1 MGRLDPMIEAV
12 LDFDINDVRMYCWQ
26 GSAAHAMGV
35 IFLNIDDARM
45 DVADVWIKKAIEK
58 DGHYRMPWYL
68 AKDYALYA
76 EFFRKKGDLSQAK
89 EKLQTA
95 IAIFRECGADGW
107 VKKYDEELI
116 RL

>member
-1 MGRLDPMIEAV
+1 M
-12 LDFDINDVRMYCWQ
+12 
-26 GSAAHAMGV
+26 
-35 IFLNIDDARM
+35 
-45 DVADVWIKKAIEK
+45 
-58 DGHYRMPWYL
+58 

-76 EFFRKKGDLSQAK
+76 DFFKKKDDLSQAK

-95 IAIFRECGADGW
+95 IDIFKQCGADGW